1 MFSLPERTGLLRGRV
16 RGLKVGGIEAFGE
29 PTVYVGKQSACFVV
43 PALSFAE
50 ARQTRGCSEFQGF
63 AQLVLRGSNRLTEPV
78 LSPLLMRP
86 EQRKFAVEAQQFGLL
101 TKLIAPLGKGQALI
115 SASLASSGRP
125 A

>member
-1 MFSLPERTGLLRGRV
+1 M
-16 RGLKVGGIEAFGE
+16 
-29 PTVYVGKQSACFVV
+29 V

-115 SASLASSGRP
+115 KRLPGIIGSAGLNVSVAENAEEAREPYAGTDCPVSLKSP
-125 A
+125 CE